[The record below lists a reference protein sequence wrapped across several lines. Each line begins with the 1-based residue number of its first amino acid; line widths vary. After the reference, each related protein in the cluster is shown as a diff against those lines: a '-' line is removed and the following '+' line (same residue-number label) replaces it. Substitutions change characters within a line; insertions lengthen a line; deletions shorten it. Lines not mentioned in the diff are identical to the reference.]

1 MSDLLLQL
9 GGNKAAR
16 TVISSLGLPV
26 PPQLR
31 RGRGP
36 WADRPL
42 DDRTVLVGGP
52 GGALHPTLGS
62 ILAAAGASV
71 GAAAG
76 ADEAPYDA
84 AAEAWSRPGPDPEE
98 VASDALVF
106 DATGLSDAAGL
117 RALYDFFHPRIR
129 GVRRCGRVVVLGRR
143 EGDASTDGEA
153 AAAAALDGFTRS
165 LAKELG
171 RRGSTANLVRVA
183 PGAEDRLEPVLRFLL
198 SDRSTYISG
207 QPWTVTADVAGEPP
221 GAARR
226 PLDGKVVM
234 VTGAARGIGAATAR
248 RLALEGAKVV
258 CLDRPADDGA
268 VAELAHEVAGV
279 PLPVDVTDPEAPT
292 RIAAALTGL
301 GGAYA
306 VVHNAG
312 ITRDKTLGRM
322 SEDGWDLLMDVNLGA
337 ILRIHAALAGSD
349 GPLLDGGRVVLLSS
363 IAGLA
368 GNVGQTNYAA
378 SKAAVAGL
386 VRRLAPG
393 LAPRGIAVNAVAPGF
408 IETRLTAAIPF
419 ATREAARRLCNLSQG
434 GLPIDVAEALTFLCS
449 PGARGVTGNVLRV
462 CGGSLVGA

>member
-1 MSDLLLQL
+1 MSDLLLSL

-31 RGRGP
+31 RGTGP
-36 WADRPL
+36 WAARPL

-52 GGALHPTLGS
+52 EGALHSTLAGVLS
-62 ILAAAGASV
+62 AAGATV
-71 GAAAG
+71 GAVG
-76 ADEAPYDA
+76 IDEAPYDD
-84 AAEAWSRPGPDPEE
+84 AAEAWSRPGPHPEE
-98 VASDALVF
+98 IASDALVF
-106 DATGLSDAAGL
+106 DATGLSGATGL
-117 RALYDFFHPRIR
+117 RTLYDFFHPRIR

-143 EGDASTDGEA
+143 EADATEDGEA
-153 AAAAALDGFTRS
+153 VVAAALDGFTRS

-171 RRGSTANLVRVA
+171 RRGSTANLLRVA
-183 PGAEDRLEPVLRFLL
+183 RGAEDRIEPVLLFLL

-207 QPWTVTADVAGEPP
+207 QPWTVTADVT
-221 GAARR
+221 GAPIPWARR
-226 PLDGKVVM
+226 PLDGRVVL

-268 VAELAHEVAGV
+268 VSKLADEVGGV
-279 PLPVDVTDPEAPT
+279 PLPVDVTDPEAPEK
-292 RIAAALTGL
+292 IAAALTDL
-301 GGAYA
+301 GGVYA

-312 ITRDKTLGRM
+312 VTRDKTLGRM
-322 SEDGWDLLMDVNLGA
+322 SEDAWDLLMDVNLAA
-337 ILRIHAALAGSD
+337 IRRIHAALVA
-349 GPLLDGGRVVLLSS
+349 GPLQDGGRVVLLSS

-386 VRRLAPG
+386 VRRLAPQ
-393 LAPRGIAVNAVAPGF
+393 LAERGIAVNGIAPGF

-434 GLPIDVAEALTFLCS
+434 GLPIDVAEALTFLSS
-449 PGARGVTGNVLRV
+449 PGAHGVTGNVLRV

>member
-36 WADRPL
+36 WEDRPL
-42 DDRTVLVGGP
+42 DDRTVLVGGT
-52 GGALHPTLGS
+52 GGALHDTLAS

-71 GAAAG
+71 GVHGTDGAPYEAAA
-76 ADEAPYDA
+76 D
-84 AAEAWSRPGPDPEE
+84 AWSRPGPDPEE
-98 VASDALVF
+98 IGSDALVF
-106 DATGLSDAAGL
+106 DATALSGAAGL

-129 GVRRCGRVVVLGRR
+129 GMRRCGRVVVLGRR
-143 EGDASTDGEA
+143 EQDAGTDGEA
-153 AAAAALDGFTRS
+153 IVAAALDGFTRS

-171 RRGSTANLVRVA
+171 RRGSTANLLRVA
-183 PGAEDRLEPVLRFLL
+183 PGAEARLAPVLRYLL

-207 QPWTVTADVAGEPP
+207 QPWTVTADVAGDAVEPT
-221 GAARR
+221 RR
-226 PLDGKVVM
+226 PLDGEVVL
-234 VTGAARGIGAATAR
+234 VTGAARGIGAATAK

-268 VAELAHEVAGV
+268 VARLAEEIGGV
-279 PLPVDVTDPEAPT
+279 PLPVDVTDPAAPT
-292 RIAAALTGL
+292 KIRSALTAL
-301 GGAYA
+301 GGVYA

-312 ITRDKTLGRM
+312 VTRDKTLGRM
-322 SEDGWDLLMDVNLGA
+322 SEDAWDLLMDVNLGA
-337 ILRIHAALAGSD
+337 IVRIHDAMAADG
-349 GPLLDGGRVVLLSS
+349 GPLQDGGRVVLLSS

-386 VRRLAPG
+386 VRRLAPQ
-393 LAPRGIAVNAVAPGF
+393 LAPRGIAVNGVAPGF

-434 GLPIDVAEALTFLCS
+434 GLPIDVAEALTFLSS
-449 PGARGVTGNVLRV
+449 PGAHGVTGNVLRV

>member
-1 MSDLLLQL
+1 MSDLLLSL

-31 RGRGP
+31 RARGP

-52 GGALHPTLGS
+52 GGELHGVLAS
-62 ILAAAGASV
+62 ILAAAGAEV
-71 GAAAG
+71 GTDGSLDGVYEAAA
-76 ADEAPYDA
+76 DA
-84 AAEAWSRPGPDPEE
+84 WARPGPDPEE
-98 VASDALVF
+98 LGSDILVF
-106 DATGLSDAAGL
+106 DATGLRGAAGL

-129 GVRRCGRVVVLGRR
+129 GIRRCGRLLVLGRR
-143 EGDASTDGEA
+143 EEDADGLDGA
-153 AAAAALDGFTRS
+153 IVAAALDGFVRS
-165 LAKELG
+165 AAKELG

-183 PGAEDRLEPVLRFLL
+183 PGAEDRLGPILRFLL
-198 SDRSTYISG
+198 SDRSVYISG
-207 QPWTVTADVAGEPP
+207 QPFTVTADVAGPTPESM
-221 GAARR
+221 RR
-226 PLDGKVVM
+226 PLDGRVVL
-234 VTGAARGIGAATAR
+234 VTGAARGIGAATVR

-268 VAELAHEVAGV
+268 VAKLADEVHGV

-292 RIAAALTGL
+292 KINDALTEL
-301 GGAYA
+301 GGVYA

-322 SEDGWDLLMDVNLGA
+322 TEDGWDLLMDVNLGA
-337 ILRIHAALAGSD
+337 IVRINDVLTGKGGA
-349 GPLLDGGRVVLLSS
+349 LLDGGRLVLLSS

-386 VRRLAPG
+386 VRCMAPVLA
-393 LAPRGIAVNAVAPGF
+393 ARGIAVNAIAPGF

-419 ATREAARRLCNLSQG
+419 ATREGARRLCNLSQG

-449 PGARGVTGNVLRV
+449 PGAQGLSGNVIRV